1 MRALCAG
8 ARIVKVSLI
17 SLELERS
24 QEIQQVLLIRFRK
37 LVEIRY
43 DCICF
48 RRVGRSATA
57 ALMLANRS
65 DQVIGAAVMQEED
78 ALTKSP
84 QGRCT
89 ELARPGLSLTDSI
102 GEIGTHIV
110 DQQIRVE
117 VCWLIAEYRDGRL
130 ARHQCRRVALRA
142 ADHAEQV
149 APPGDR
155 GRATQRS

>member
-1 MRALCAG
+1 MRAPYAG
-8 ARIVKVSLI
+8 ARIVEVSLI

-78 ALTKSP
+78 ALAESP
-84 QGRCT
+84 QGRRT
-89 ELARPGLSLTDSI
+89 ELARPGLPLTDAV

-110 DQQIRVE
+110 DQQI
-117 VCWLIAEYRDGRL
+117 
-130 ARHQCRRVALRA
+130 
-142 ADHAEQV
+142 
-149 APPGDR
+149 
-155 GRATQRS
+155 